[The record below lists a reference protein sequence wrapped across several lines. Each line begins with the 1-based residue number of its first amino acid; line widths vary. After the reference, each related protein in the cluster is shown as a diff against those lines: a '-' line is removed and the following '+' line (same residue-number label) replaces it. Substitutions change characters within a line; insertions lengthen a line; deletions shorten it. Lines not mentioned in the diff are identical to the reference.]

1 MDIEVL
7 LMKDVPDL
15 GQEGQVVRVKP
26 GYARNYLLPRDL
38 AAPVTEATRR
48 RLAKMREERAADD
61 AQRLQGARDLA
72 GRLAAASVTIA
83 VKTGEGEQ
91 MYGSVSAAD
100 IAENLKTQGI
110 EIDRHQLELEHPL
123 KELGVF
129 DVPVRIHPDVEAAVK
144 VWIVEE

>member
-61 AQRLQGARDLA
+61 AKRLQGARDLA